1 MVESDAFMTLEELLM
16 DKSST
21 PWLRNHRMAL
31 SLVIVSSLM
40 QLVTTPWL
48 RVPLTSSSVRF
59 ARSALDVARLDLST
73 IPQPF
78 VEEEFRRSNGSTAT
92 CRDCNVRQYMIELG
106 ILLLEIE
113 HWKTA
118 KEYKHELLSNGQSA
132 PASRY
137 DLASSWLGASM
148 YDLLQFHHEAIT
160 RCVEC
165 TFDTSRSTLSWDDPA
180 LRKSIAEY
188 VLKPL
193 QENCLQQLR

>member
-1 MVESDAFMTLEELLM
+1 MTLEALLM

-40 QLVTTPWL
+40 QLITTPWL

-59 ARSALDVARLDLST
+59 ARSALDVARLDLSA
-73 IPQPF
+73 IPEPF
-78 VEEEFRRSNGSTAT
+78 VEEEFRSSNGSTAT

-148 YDLLQFHHEAIT
+148 YDLLQFHHEAVT